1 MNRDSKTGSGD
12 DLREAIDLI
21 HKEKLSLVQPDM
33 MAALSGLIILRWA
46 DHYEAE
52 QEAIASFEDNEHEPS
67 FPKALRWR
75 QWSGLRGTEL
85 REFLEL
91 QLLPA
96 LRDPGAGRLNGRLQR
111 VQPALEQA
119 IHRNVSRLLDRLMD
133 WVCGLSFETP
143 EDRRRAG
150 DWFELVL
157 RESLGEARFAGE
169 FYTPDVLVE
178 LMAELADPK
187 PGERIYD
194 PCFGTGGFLSACA
207 RRLRQAVRRQS
218 SNLWRSVQSEN
229 IFGMEI
235 NPAVYTIGLA
245 RVILAGVDHPGL
257 ECGDALERQVGRGRS
272 KEGFDCILANPP
284 WGHRTSQRFQ
294 HLSVPAPTLE
304 GLFLQH
310 IMAALRPG
318 GRAIVLLPEGI
329 LFRTGP
335 ERLVRKNLLENFHV
349 EGVISLPPALLM
361 PYKSIKSSVV
371 VFRRDKPAKT
381 VRFMS
386 AESAGK
392 ERGKSVPRPDAEE
405 GASLIKESE
414 ARAFEAPTPTASFS
428 QSRQAEAARREG
440 IRIAGTFKAG
450 RPGPSLW
457 ETPLRQLTDRGYE
470 LVPKR
475 SGEEE
480 LQEYLD
486 SLRKADPELPVVPL
500 TKAGEIFSGV
510 SYDKSVTTEDR
521 ADASV
526 IGGLL
531 RVADIQE
538 SGVCAPSLFLTNAA
552 KRPPSPEL
560 RLHAGDIVISI
571 SGTVGKVAIIEKGVV
586 ESIPTKSIAVFRP
599 RSGVSAQFIAS
610 LLRSSRFQN
619 WLAGHAQGS
628 SIRHLSIRSLKLL
641 SIPLPGLSIQLSVSS
656 EVSPESTD
664 AAEALLSRLGRHW
677 RDPIDDWLDNSPQIK
692 AIMDRS
698 APTRNSLVL
707 LDEFA
712 DSVFAVQRQIE
723 KEQSEVGL
731 LLTEFI
737 RFLETRG
744 SIGESKSVGMTERP
758 IQEGDIGYNPP
769 DWWMWLEEWAAAIK
783 GVSKIPPGPDR
794 VAVLMSHGRELATID
809 YITLGG
815 GFSHSD
821 FINDL
826 VSRLAGLCSDEAG
839 AVLNSYSVNAKIRPS
854 YIPTGFDT
862 EVQLSLQNTG
872 CVGLRS
878 FDVST
883 NPQIGFG
890 STSYLGPGDTIQVK
904 LKLPAQMTVG
914 KFDFTVRWLCR
925 NLLGKNRNGEIPLT
939 LEVLGVRQTVHAEN
953 LGPSPYIVGSPI
965 DREEMFFGRHS
976 VIEQIQRQLS
986 ATHRANVILLEGN
999 RRTGKTSILKRLE
1012 GEGMLPGWIPV
1023 NCSFQGGEGD
1033 SEKAGLSTREVFR
1046 LMAKN
1051 LGLAVYRA
1059 GVPVWIPDAPPLDPK
1074 RKFEFQFQ
1082 SALANYFKTERPFE
1096 AFESYLQSVLEA
1108 VQPRRILLMLDEFD
1122 KLQEGIDAHV
1132 TSAQVPENIRYLFH
1146 TYSGISGIL
1155 TGSRRLKRL
1164 REEYW
1169 SALFGIGIRIA
1180 IEPLNREDARDL
1192 VMQPVQGRLVYV
1204 SQACD
1209 RVIELCARQP
1219 FLIQSLCNRI
1229 FENAAETGERTITLN
1244 AVSAAAGE
1252 MVRDNEHF
1260 RTLWDYAETPRRRMI
1275 LVLCQRLENG
1285 PDPVT
1290 VSLLET
1296 EIERLGIIVPR
1307 DERIGSDV
1315 EFLRELEMLDLDTTS
1330 GIPTYRLTIP
1340 LMGDWIRQNIDF
1352 EDLKRIAKHEGEEKM
1367 R

>member
-1 MNRDSKTGSGD
+1 
-12 DLREAIDLI
+12 
-21 HKEKLSLVQPDM
+21 
-33 MAALSGLIILRWA
+33 
-46 DHYEAE
+46 
-52 QEAIASFEDNEHEPS
+52 
-67 FPKALRWR
+67 
-75 QWSGLRGTEL
+75 
-85 REFLEL
+85 
-91 QLLPA
+91 
-96 LRDPGAGRLNGRLQR
+96 
-111 VQPALEQA
+111 
-119 IHRNVSRLLDRLMD
+119 
-133 WVCGLSFETP
+133 
-143 EDRRRAG
+143 
-150 DWFELVL
+150 
-157 RESLGEARFAGE
+157 
-169 FYTPDVLVE
+169 
-178 LMAELADPK
+178 
-187 PGERIYD
+187 
-194 PCFGTGGFLSACA
+194 
-207 RRLRQAVRRQS
+207 
-218 SNLWRSVQSEN
+218 
-229 IFGMEI
+229 MEI
-235 NPAVYTIGLA
+235 NPAIYTVGLA

-294 HLSVPAPTLE
+294 HLSVPTPTLE

-335 ERLVRKNLLENFHV
+335 ERLVRKDLLENFRV
-349 EGVISLPPALLM
+349 EGVIALPAALLM
-361 PYKSIKSSVV
+361 PYKSIKTSVV

-381 VRFMS
+381 VRFMT
-386 AESAGK
+386 AQSAGK
-392 ERGKSVPRPDAEE
+392 EREKSAWRPGVEE

-414 ARAFEAPTPTASFS
+414 APALESPTPTASVS
-428 QSRQAEAARREG
+428 QSRQAEAARKKAS
-440 IRIAGTFKAG
+440 RIAGAFKAG

-486 SLRKADPELPVVPL
+486 SLRKADPELSVIPL
-500 TKAGEIFSGV
+500 AKAGEVFAGV
-510 SYDKSVTTEDR
+510 SYDKSVITANR

-571 SGTVGKVAIIEKGVV
+571 SGTVGKVGIIEKGVV

-599 RSGVSAQFIAS
+599 RSGVSAQFVAS

-628 SIRHLSIRSLKLL
+628 TIQHLSVRNLKLL
-641 SIPLPGLSIQLSVSS
+641 SIPLPGPFVEESVINKILL
-656 EVSPESTD
+656 ESRD
-664 AAEALLSRLGRHW
+664 AAEALLKTLSATCGDL
-677 RDPIDDWLDNSPQIK
+677 IEEWLDNSPEIK
-692 AIMDRS
+692 AIMQGS
-698 APTRNSLVL
+698 APGKTPLQL

-712 DSVFAVQRQIE
+712 ESV
-723 KEQSEVGL
+723 
-731 LLTEFI
+731 I
-737 RFLETRG
+737 RLMVELPDREYEPALQDWFLDLR
-744 SIGESKSVGMTERP
+744 
-758 IQEGDIGYNPP
+758 
-769 DWWMWLEEWAAAIK
+769 DWAMPIK
-783 GVSKIPPGPDR
+783 GISKIPPSSDR
-794 VAVLMSHGRELATID
+794 LSVLLSGGWWLAKLASSSFD
-809 YITLGG
+809 
-815 GFSHSD
+815 
-821 FINDL
+821 NDL
-826 VSRLAGLCSDEAG
+826 PKSDVVKHLVNRLGHLWEDEIVAIQGSVSLDARIDPSFLTTG
-839 AVLNSYSVNAKIRPS
+839 AEE
-854 YIPTGFDT
+854 
-862 EVQLSLQNTG
+862 EVQLNMRNCGL
-872 CVGLRS
+872 VGLR
-878 FDVST
+878 DLVIET
-883 NPQIGFG
+883 TPGIGVG
-890 STSYLGPGDTIQVK
+890 RADYLGSGDAIQIRLQV
-904 LKLPAQMTVG
+904 PAQMTSG
-914 KFDFTVRWLCR
+914 KFEFTVNWHCGRLVAGFR
-925 NLLGKNRNGEIPLT
+925 EGEIPLT
-939 LEVLGVRQTVHAEN
+939 LEVVGVRETTHAES

-965 DREEMFFGRHS
+965 DREEMFFGRTA
-976 VIEQIQRQLS
+976 VIDRIRRQLS
-986 ATHRANVILLEGN
+986 TTHRANVILLEGN

-1033 SEKAGLSTREVFR
+1033 SKNVGLSTREVFR

-1051 LGLAVYRA
+1051 LGLAVYKA
-1059 GVPVWIPDAPPLDPK
+1059 GIPVWIPDAPPIDPK
-1074 RKFEFQFQ
+1074 RKFEFQYQ

-1108 VQPRRILLMLDEFD
+1108 VQPRRILLLLDEFD

-1180 IEPLNREDARDL
+1180 IEPLKTEEARDL

-1244 AVSAAAGE
+1244 AVSAAAVE

-1260 RTLWDYAETPRRRMI
+1260 RTLWDYAETSRRQMI
-1275 LVLCQRLENG
+1275 LVLCQQLEG
-1285 PDPVT
+1285 GREPVT